1 MNRKMIVLLC
11 LVSLLT
17 GCTYAGER
25 TLGDY
30 LQEPATL
37 VRDPHFSNYKEKR
50 DAVESQ
56 YLKKEIS
63 YSQYL
68 EQTKELDDQY
78 AREVQ
83 QRENIITESSVRGQ

>member
-1 MNRKMIVLLC
+1 MNRKMIVLLF
-11 LVSLLT
+11 LVSVLI

-30 LQEPATL
+30 LQEPTTL
-37 VRDPHFSNYKEKR
+37 VQDPHFGNYKEKR
-50 DAVESQ
+50 DAIESL

-63 YSQYL
+63 YSEYL

-78 AREVQ
+78 SREVQ
-83 QRENIITESSVRGQ
+83 QRENIISESSVRGQ